1 MVERLLAILQAA
13 LRAVEF
19 GLASCEFI
27 VALVEADFALFEF
40 VFSLLNALV
49 ALAYFFFEFGLFVE
63 KLFFYFQE
71 FFLLDNLRLAVG
83 FVEDAVV
90 RFLQDISEKG
100 VSAHCTDH
108 EAGQN
113 ADQWFHNILK
123 V

>member
-1 MVERLLAILQAA
+1 M
-13 LRAVEF
+13 
-19 GLASCEFI
+19 
-27 VALVEADFALFEF
+27 ALVEADFALFEF
-40 VFSLLNALV
+40 VFKLLNELV

-63 KLFFYFQE
+63 ILFFYFQE

-83 FVEDAVV
+83 FVEDAVL

-113 ADQWFHNILK
+113 ADQWFHHISK
-123 V
+123 VKISRMKNKKNKTLGQAAMRGTGVEG